1 MKGAAEI
8 PRRIRI
14 ETKRFDSLLLQVE
27 NFRQSLYHEVCDS
40 EHLDPE

>member
-8 PRRIRI
+8 PRRI
-14 ETKRFDSLLLQVE
+14 ETKRFDYLLLQVE